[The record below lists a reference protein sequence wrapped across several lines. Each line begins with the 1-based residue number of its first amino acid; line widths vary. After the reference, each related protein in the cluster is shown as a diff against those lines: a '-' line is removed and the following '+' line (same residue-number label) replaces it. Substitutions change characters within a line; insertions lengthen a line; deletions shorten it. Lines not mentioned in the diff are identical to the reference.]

1 MKRVLRILFIL
12 LLAAFVAACASTPP
26 PATDSGNA
34 VSRAGKPSS
43 DRELFEMGLAALER
57 AGGPD
62 DLAAAREAFAS
73 LPQAYPK
80 SRWVRVAEVLVL
92 LIDEQGRLAESV
104 RAGAKTAGEAAAE
117 VGRLQR
123 ENEQLRKEM
132 NQLRDRLQA
141 DTASLQQENEQ
152 LKRDLKLLKE
162 LEIQLHQRN
171 RTGR

>member
-1 MKRVLRILFIL
+1 MKRVLRILLVL

-26 PATDSGNA
+26 PATDPGKT
-34 VSRAGKPSS
+34 VPGAGGPSS

-62 DLAAAREAFAS
+62 DLAAARKAFAEI
-73 LPQAYPK
+73 PHAYPK
-80 SRWVRVAEVLVL
+80 SRWLRVSEVLVL

-104 RAGAKTAGEAAAE
+104 RTGAKTAGEAAAE
-117 VGRLQR
+117 IGRLQR

-141 DTASLQQENEQ
+141 ETASLQQENEQ

-171 RTGR
+171 RTVR